1 MYITCHG
8 SSNGKS
14 VLALNKVFFSS
25 KQIFFLQLSLLSSI
39 YITFSPYKHIPY
51 PSLFPFLFLL
61 SLFFITFLFPF
72 PYDLFSNI
80 HVYMFLLSLWSLF
93 FFLSKPFIPPPPPPG
108 SGFRV
113 TDQNSPRHP
122 ISAFICLGCLGAPDK
137 NKLAQGHRFYRL
149 LLKTNISNF
158 YTK

>member
-72 PYDLFSNI
+72 PYDFFFKYSC
-80 HVYMFLLSLWSLF
+80 F
-93 FFLSKPFIPPPPPPG
+93 FFLSDPYFSFWANHLSPPPPPPG

-149 LLKTNISNF
+149 LMKTNISNF

>member
-1 MYITCHG
+1 MKINRYLKIKSWIYLISTLYLFCVCDSLYPTLFKSLILSKYVYIILVYITCHG

-72 PYDLFSNI
+72 PYDLFLNI

-93 FFLSKPFIPPPPPPG
+93 FFLSKPFIPFP
-108 SGFRV
+108 
-113 TDQNSPRHP
+113 SPWVW
-122 ISAFICLGCLGAPDK
+122 F
-137 NKLAQGHRFYRL
+137 
-149 LLKTNISNF
+149 
-158 YTK
+158 